1 MRLSDLQHKDVI
13 NISDG
18 KLVGNII
25 DVIINSLNGNM
36 EKLVIEKNRFFVSLF
51 SNKNEIEIK
60 WEQIEKIG
68 EDVILVS
75 LVGEGDY
82 QNTKPQPRQA
92 NKNTVIKNDNY
103 ARYKRPSVKLK

>member
-13 NISDG
+13 NMLDG

-25 DVIINSLNGNM
+25 DVSINALNGNM
-36 EKLVIEKNRFFVSLF
+36 ETLIVEKSNFFVSLF

-68 EDVILVS
+68 EDVILVRID
-75 LVGEGDY
+75 L
-82 QNTKPQPRQA
+82 
-92 NKNTVIKNDNY
+92 
-103 ARYKRPSVKLK
+103 

>member
-13 NISDG
+13 NMLDG

-25 DVIINSLNGNM
+25 DVSINALNGNM
-36 EKLVIEKNRFFVSLF
+36 ETLIVEKSKFFVSLF

-68 EDVILVS
+68 EDVILVRID
-75 LVGEGDY
+75 L
-82 QNTKPQPRQA
+82 
-92 NKNTVIKNDNY
+92 
-103 ARYKRPSVKLK
+103 